1 MALYNVSISVKGLK
15 YISENPGLLPLIWTL
30 LDGRETIRRHTMHLE
45 QLDFVTNFKTHT
57 HTHTHADVTLAIYGK
72 IRLCKTMKGCD
83 KQLGVNIS
91 IQYAYIL

>member
-1 MALYNVSISVKGLK
+1 MLMALYNVSISVKGLK

-30 LDGRETIRRHTMHLE
+30 LDGRETIRRHKMHLE

-57 HTHTHADVTLAIYGK
+57 HTHTDVTLAIYGK

-83 KQLGVNIS
+83 KQLGANIS